1 MKPLKKGPL
10 LGLQVKQ
17 VADHVTYR
25 VGQHDITSEVTG
37 ARTLAPVVEIAMGG
51 NATLWWCAW
60 PDFLPRPQ
68 FPADAKYHPVRSPY
82 TVGGMIDQPRK
93 SVCYGHAYRYS
104 GRLHPV
110 EPETPQEILQLYRL
124 VEDLFGVQV
133 NMCLA
138 NGYYHGN
145 HSISKHSDDEKE
157 MGDLHDVFC
166 FVTGATRPA
175 VFRTKEQQMVVLK
188 VDLPEGLY
196 VMRGSD
202 FQKNLTHEFPKVY
215 ETAFK
220 NAFVKC
226 VPTAVSTMD
235 MTTMEKADWLWMHQ
249 DEVKEK
255 LRGTKYFDDFIQWS
269 QSRFSFTLRHFTEVK
284 EVVKDEENHRSPPTK
299 KRK

>member
-1 MKPLKKGPL
+1 MKPLRKGTL

-25 VGQHDITSEVTG
+25 VMHDMPVPVEGTG
-37 ARTLAPVVEIAMGG
+37 GRTLPPVVEIALGG
-51 NATLWWCAW
+51 NAMLWWCAW
-60 PDFLPRPQ
+60 PDFLPRPH
-68 FPADAKYHPVRSPY
+68 FPDDAKYHPVRAPY
-82 TVGGMIDQPRK
+82 GGMIDQPRK
-93 SVCYGHAYRYS
+93 TVCYGHAYRYS
-104 GRLHPV
+104 GQVHPV
-110 EPETPQEILQLYRL
+110 EPETPEEILQLYRL
-124 VEDLFGVQV
+124 VGDIFGGVQV

-145 HSISKHSDDEKE
+145 HSISKHSDDEKQ

-175 VFRTKEQQMVVLK
+175 IFRTKEKSVVVLK

-202 FQKNLTHEFPKVY
+202 FQKNYTHEFPKVY

-226 VPTAVSTMD
+226 VPMD
-235 MTTMEKADWLWMHQ
+235 LATTMEKADWLWMHR
-249 DEVKEK
+249 DEVQEK
-255 LRGTKYFDDFIQWS
+255 LRGTKYFDDFVQWS
-269 QSRFSFTLRHFTEVK
+269 QSRFSFTLRHFKQVK
-284 EVVKDEENHRSPPTK
+284 EEQVKEDEQVEPPN
-299 KRK
+299 KRHK